1 MTTTS
6 AEALWHSY
14 KLACVHFEELNSQ
27 VLQDGGM
34 EVQTGRLQIVL
45 GELVGEH
52 NSVVK
57 RPDIK
62 GTITKPIK
70 GSHIHGLMTG

>member
-1 MTTTS
+1 
-6 AEALWHSY
+6 
-14 KLACVHFEELNSQ
+14 
-27 VLQDGGM
+27 M
-34 EVQTGRLQIVL
+34 EVQTGKLQIVL